1 MEVVVF
7 STNFRLGFE
16 AQEFQTILPKNLI
29 HRVVNGEPIY
39 DFFQAWKQSAEETAS
54 MKNFGLKQW
63 FVSSAEK
70 LSQKG
75 YKIDFHKKWL
85 SKGWLSE
92 NKLTEEQLA
101 KQNPAK
107 TYGLA
112 FLFSL
117 IISYNLAFFLGDSAT
132 NAVWGATAGFLA
144 GFGWSTL
151 IFAIIAL
158 FEQKSWKYIFI
169 NGGFITVDFTLIGFM
184 LGIWR

>member
-1 MEVVVF
+1 MENLYINHLAVF
-7 STNFRLGFE
+7 VCAILNLALG
-16 AQEFQTILPKNLI
+16 ALWYSPILF
-29 HRVVNGEPIY
+29 Y
-39 DFFQAWKQSAEETAS
+39 
-54 MKNFGLKQW
+54 
-63 FVSSAEK
+63 
-70 LSQKG
+70 
-75 YKIDFHKKWL
+75 
-85 SKGWLSE
+85 KGWLAE
-92 NKLTEEQLA
+92 TKLTEEQLA

-132 NAVWGATAGFLA
+132 DAVWGATGGFLA

-158 FEQKSWKYIFI
+158 FEQRSWKYILI
-169 NGGFITVDFTLIGFM
+169 NGGFITVYFTLIGFI

>member
-1 MEVVVF
+1 MENLNINHIAVF
-7 STNFRLGFE
+7 VCAILNLALGALWYSPVLF
-16 AQEFQTILPKNLI
+16 
-29 HRVVNGEPIY
+29 Y
-39 DFFQAWKQSAEETAS
+39 
-54 MKNFGLKQW
+54 
-63 FVSSAEK
+63 
-70 LSQKG
+70 
-75 YKIDFHKKWL
+75 
-85 SKGWLSE
+85 KGWLAE

-117 IISYNLAFFLGDSAT
+117 IISYILAFFLGDSAT
-132 NAVWGATAGFLA
+132 DAVWGTTAGFLA

-169 NGGFITVDFTLIGFM
+169 NGGFITVYFTFIGFI

>member
-1 MEVVVF
+1 MENLYINHLAVF
-7 STNFRLGFE
+7 VCAALNLALGALWYSPALF
-16 AQEFQTILPKNLI
+16 
-29 HRVVNGEPIY
+29 
-39 DFFQAWKQSAEETAS
+39 
-54 MKNFGLKQW
+54 
-63 FVSSAEK
+63 
-70 LSQKG
+70 
-75 YKIDFHKKWL
+75 YKA
-85 SKGWLSE
+85 WLSE
-92 NKLTEEQLA
+92 TKLSEEQLA

-132 NAVWGATAGFLA
+132 DAAWGATAGFLA

-169 NGGFITVDFTLIGFM
+169 NSSFITVYFTLIGFV

>member
-1 MEVVVF
+1 MENLYINHLAVF
-7 STNFRLGFE
+7 VCAILNLALG
-16 AQEFQTILPKNLI
+16 ALWYSPILFYKSWL
-29 HRVVNGEPIY
+29 
-39 DFFQAWKQSAEETAS
+39 AET
-54 MKNFGLKQW
+54 
-63 FVSSAEK
+63 
-70 LSQKG
+70 
-75 YKIDFHKKWL
+75 
-85 SKGWLSE
+85 
-92 NKLTEEQLA
+92 KLTEEQLT

-107 TYGLA
+107 TYGFA

-132 NAVWGATAGFLA
+132 DAVWGATAGFLA

-169 NGGFITVDFTLIGFM
+169 NGGFTTVYFSLIGFI